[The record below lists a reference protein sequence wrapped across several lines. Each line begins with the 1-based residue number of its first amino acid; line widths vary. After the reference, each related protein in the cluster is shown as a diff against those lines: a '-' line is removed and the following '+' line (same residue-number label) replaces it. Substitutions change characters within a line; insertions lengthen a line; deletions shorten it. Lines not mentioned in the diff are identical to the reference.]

1 MLGLLQPT
9 DRRWVDAVEADLPAM
24 LRDHAHC
31 ELKAAHSALSL
42 LGRYAGEAPQL
53 VAPLTAL
60 AREESE
66 HFEQVH
72 ERLRARGENLPMP
85 SNDAY
90 VTALTQAARRN
101 THDGHPPLLD
111 RLLVAGLIEGRS
123 CERFKLLSQHLDD
136 AELRRF
142 YAELMA
148 SEARHFTLFTS
159 LATELF
165 GESATRARMATLAER
180 EAEIVTALPLT
191 AEVHG

>member
-9 DRRWVDAVEADLPAM
+9 DRRWVDAVEADLGAM

-53 VAPLTAL
+53 VTPLTAL

-72 ERLRARGENLPMP
+72 ERLRQRGDSLPMP
-85 SNDAY
+85 SHDVY

-101 THDGHPPLLD
+101 THDDHPPLLD

-123 CERFKLLSQHLDD
+123 CERFKLLSQHLRDG
-136 AELRRF
+136 ELRSF

-148 SEARHFTLFTS
+148 SEAQHFTLFTS
-159 LATELF
+159 LASDCF
-165 GESATRARMATLAER
+165 GDRAARERMATLAGR
-180 EAEIVTALPLT
+180 EAEIVSGLPLS

>member
-1 MLGLLQPT
+1 
-9 DRRWVDAVEADLPAM
+9 M

-72 ERLRARGENLPMP
+72 ERLEQRGEALPAP
-85 SNDAY
+85 QNDVY

-101 THDGHPPLLD
+101 THDGYPALLD

-123 CERFKLLSQHLDD
+123 CERFKLLSEHLRD
-136 AELRRF
+136 ASLRAF
-142 YAELMA
+142 YADLMS
-148 SEARHFTLFTS
+148 SEARHFTLFTT
-159 LATELF
+159 LAGDCF
-165 GESATRARMATLAER
+165 GESAARERMVTLAQR
-180 EAEIVTALPLT
+180 EGAIVTGLPLSPQ
-191 AEVHG
+191 VHG